1 MATLLKPVHSYIF
14 VKVLM
19 VAPSVRVPD
28 TLGQT
33 LHQLALANGLA
44 KSGIEVTLLCR
55 YDEKASKEIEFHPNL
70 NFVSIVNPG
79 IPFERI
85 IFTKHA
91 YQKVVS
97 ILKSEKFDIVHDRGY
112 IFAGSGVQ
120 AASEIGVKSI
130 LQVDDNWMRSELSA
144 TKIAKLWPYHEK
156 AIRSCRKQIELAD
169 GGFTVSSIL
178 RDQISKWN
186 PKAKNF
192 SVIQNGYEDELFNLE
207 VEPLGIK
214 DKLDLKGKMVVFVG
228 ALGPWHG
235 IKELG
240 EIAQK
245 NSSINVVVAGGGY
258 GGNMPNVVNLHHIG
272 RLSRKEVPRLLVEA
286 DVGLAPYPNID
297 YGFSPL
303 KIYEYMGC
311 KLPVVAT
318 LLPSVEEA
326 TQGHALLVR
335 PGQMPDAISKVIDN
349 DKLLNELASSAFSYA
364 TKERTWS
371 RTIEKTIDLYE
382 EIL

>member
-1 MATLLKPVHSYIF
+1 
-14 VKVLM
+14 M

-55 YDEKASKEIEFHPNL
+55 YDKQASKSTFHHNL
-70 NFVSIVNPG
+70 KFVPIVNPG
-79 IPFERI
+79 IPFERL

-91 YQKVVS
+91 YQKVLEK
-97 ILKSEKFDIVHDRGY
+97 LKSDSFDIVHDRGY

-120 AASEIGVKSI
+120 AASESGVKSI

-144 TKIAKLWPYHEK
+144 TKMARLWPYHEK
-156 AIRSCRKQIELAD
+156 AIRSCRRQIELAD

-178 RDQISKWN
+178 RDQISLWN
-186 PKAKNF
+186 KKAKNF
-192 SVIQNGYEDELFNLE
+192 SVIQNGYEDDRFNLN

-214 DKLDLKGKMVVFVG
+214 KKLGLNGKLAVFVG

-235 IKELG
+235 IEELG
-240 EIAQK
+240 QIAKK
-245 NSSINVVVAGGGY
+245 NPSINVVVAGGGY
-258 GGNMPNVVNLHHIG
+258 GEKMPDADNLHMIG
-272 RLSRKEVPRLLVEA
+272 RLNRDEVPRLLVEA
-286 DVGLAPYPNID
+286 DIGLAPYPNVD

-335 PGQMPDAISKVIDN
+335 PGQMADAISRIIDN
-349 DKLLNELASSAFSYA
+349 DKLLNELAESAFAYA
-364 TKERTWS
+364 SKERTWS
-371 RTIEKTIDLYE
+371 VTIEKTISLYE
-382 EIL
+382 EML

>member
-1 MATLLKPVHSYIF
+1 MAAVLKPVHHYDF
-14 VKVLM
+14 VRVLM

-44 KSGIEVTLLCR
+44 KKGIEVTLLCR
-55 YDEKASKEIEFHPNL
+55 CDKEKIDISNFSPNL
-70 NFVSIVNPG
+70 NFISIVDPG

-85 IFTKHA
+85 IFTRHA
-91 YQKVVS
+91 YQKV
-97 ILKSEKFDIVHDRGY
+97 KSKISEGDFDIVHDRGY

-120 AASEIGVKSI
+120 AAFETGVKSI

-144 TKIAKLWPYHEK
+144 TKVARLWPYNK
-156 AIRSCRKQIELAD
+156 SAIHSCRQQIELAD

-186 PKAKNF
+186 SKAKEF
-192 SVIQNGYEDELFNLE
+192 SVIQNGYEDDLFNLKSKS
-207 VEPLGIK
+207 LGIK
-214 DKLDLKGKMVVFVG
+214 DKLGIVNKMAVFVG

-235 IKELG
+235 TDELV
-240 EIAQK
+240 EIAQS
-245 NSSINVVVAGGGY
+245 NPSIDVVVAGGGY
-258 GGNMPNVVNLHHIG
+258 GHNLPKLDNLHHIG
-272 RLSRKEVPRLLVEA
+272 RLERHEVPGLLLEA
-286 DVGLAPYPNID
+286 DIGLAPYPNMD

-311 KLPVVAT
+311 KLPVIAT
-318 LLPSVEEA
+318 LLPSVKEA

-335 PGQMPDAISKVIDN
+335 PGQMADAISKILSN
-349 DKLLNELASSAFSYA
+349 NKLLEDMANSAYTFA
-364 TKERTWS
+364 TQQRTWS
-371 RTIEKTIDLYE
+371 QTIEKTIKLYE
-382 EIL
+382 DIL

>member
-1 MATLLKPVHSYIF
+1 
-14 VKVLM
+14 M

-44 KSGIEVTLLCR
+44 ESGIEVTLLCR
-55 YDEKASKEIEFHPNL
+55 YNADASKGTKFHPNL
-70 NFVSIVNPG
+70 KFVSIVNPG

-85 IFTKHA
+85 IFTRHA
-91 YQKVVS
+91 YQKVLEE
-97 ILKSEKFDIVHDRGY
+97 LKSESFDIVHDRGY

-120 AASEIGVKSI
+120 AASEMGVKSV

-144 TKIAKLWPYHEK
+144 TRIARLWPYHEK
-156 AIRSCRKQIELAD
+156 AIRSCRRQIELAD

-178 RDQISKWN
+178 RDQISVWN
-186 PKAKNF
+186 KKAKQF
-192 SVIQNGYEDELFNLE
+192 SVIQNGYEDDRFNMSA
-207 VEPLGIK
+207 EPLGIK
-214 DKLDLKGKMVVFVG
+214 KRLGLNGKIAVFVG

-235 IKELG
+235 IDELVQ
-240 EIAQK
+240 IAKK
-245 NSSINVVVAGGGY
+245 NPSINVVVAGGGY
-258 GGNMPNVVNLHHIG
+258 GENIPVVDNLYHIG
-272 RLSRKEVPRLLVEA
+272 RLTRDEVPQLLIEA
-286 DVGLAPYPNID
+286 DIGLAPYPNVD

-335 PGQMPDAISKVIDN
+335 PGQMPDAISRIIDN
-349 DKLLNELASSAFSYA
+349 NKLLNELADSAFTYA
-364 TKERTWS
+364 SKKRTWS
-371 RTIEKTIDLYE
+371 VTIEKTISLYE